1 MNPAD
6 LEISLMRTNNTESN
20 LKNTEKIA
28 TSINEMMDMISDDN
42 YIPMLQNNVAKHQKR
57 KVEICSLD
65 DNVVYTSRKLTKE
78 LLKCSKTE
86 KPDYEPS
93 SAKTPQGNF
102 FKGDSSAKIDL
113 FKGSHKFIKDERAE
127 TCPDKTEITPEE
139 VIGST
144 QNLHE
149 NKAIKDVKVPI
160 NANNLKQKNVKEI
173 PTTVDVGQ
181 LPILDY
187 NYSNSSRT
195 MNENLFSPK
204 KVFGK
209 NEYQYGPSMGKLIER
224 MGTGTPKK
232 VVSEYSSSP
241 IAAIFSPK
249 KDSHE
254 FADSN
259 KLQKTTK
266 PSICMKFG
274 NCGRLPDLEPNKKN
288 WLRQNM
294 AQFAG
299 HHASVIDSTKSFT
312 KLKEIYNLPRT
323 TGHSN

>member
-1 MNPAD
+1 
-6 LEISLMRTNNTESN
+6 
-20 LKNTEKIA
+20 
-28 TSINEMMDMISDDN
+28 
-42 YIPMLQNNVAKHQKR
+42 
-57 KVEICSLD
+57 
-65 DNVVYTSRKLTKE
+65 
-78 LLKCSKTE
+78 
-86 KPDYEPS
+86 
-93 SAKTPQGNF
+93 
-102 FKGDSSAKIDL
+102 
-113 FKGSHKFIKDERAE
+113 
-127 TCPDKTEITPEE
+127 
-139 VIGST
+139 
-144 QNLHE
+144 
-149 NKAIKDVKVPI
+149 
-160 NANNLKQKNVKEI
+160 
-173 PTTVDVGQ
+173 
-181 LPILDY
+181 
-187 NYSNSSRT
+187 
-195 MNENLFSPK
+195 
-204 KVFGK
+204 
-209 NEYQYGPSMGKLIER
+209 MGKLIER

-312 KLKEIYNLPRT
+312 KLKEVI
-323 TGHSN
+323 SNSYA